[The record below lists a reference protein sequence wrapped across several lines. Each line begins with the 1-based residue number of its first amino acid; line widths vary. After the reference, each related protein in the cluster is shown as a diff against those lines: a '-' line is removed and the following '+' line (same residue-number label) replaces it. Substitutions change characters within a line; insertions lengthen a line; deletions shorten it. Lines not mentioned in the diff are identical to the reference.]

1 MFSKKMSLKFF
12 VGFTV
17 LTLLVSCSEKV
28 ATSHNSANQ
37 QSTSEKIA
45 LDGYKSLTCGCCK
58 KWISHIDEHEHE
70 FELKIHNRKDVS
82 LINNEKGIEPR
93 YRSSHTAISKDG
105 NVFEG
110 HIAAK
115 FIQEFMKEAHNK
127 DVIGMSVPS
136 MRTGFPGMDVGDRF
150 QAYKVLLLTS
160 YGSYETYASA
170 QSYEEIF

>member
-17 LTLLVSCSEKV
+17 LTLLASCSEKV

-37 QSTSEKIA
+37 QSTSKKIA
-45 LDGYKSLTCGCCK
+45 LDVYKSLTCGCCK
-58 KWISHIDEHEHE
+58 KFISHIDEHE
-70 FELKIHNRKDVS
+70 FQLKIHNRKDIS
-82 LINNEKGIEPR
+82 LINNEKGIEPC
-93 YRSSHTAISKDG
+93 YRSCHTAISKDG

-110 HIAAK
+110 HIAEK

-127 DVIGMSVPS
+127 DDIGMSVPS
-136 MRTGFPGMDVGDRF
+136 MPTGSPGMDVGDRF
-150 QAYKVLLLTS
+150 QAYKVLLLKS

-170 QSYEEIF
+170 QSYEEQF